1 MDFHE
6 DQPQDE
12 QHPVPSD
19 DATDQPTTAL
29 EERQQLLAHHV
40 RLVARKLSHALFV
53 FGSQGGLGKSRTIL
67 RTLDNEGI
75 TPVLINSHVTP
86 LALYGILY
94 QYREE
99 RVIFFDD
106 CDSLYSSMA
115 HLGLLRSALWG
126 NPRTVTY
133 NSSQLADLPASFEFT
148 SQCIFAANVI
158 PKKNDAFKAVL
169 SRCDIFE
176 LSATNEE
183 VIEMMRSIS
192 AKGFQGLSPNLCA
205 MLIDFIAENSEDR
218 QLSMRLLG
226 PSLRKL
232 TYARSEALD
241 WRPLVKSQLQTLG
254 RKNDATKRLD
264 NRTKD
269 LRLLEQM
276 LQKFPE
282 SIKDQ
287 QDHWCKATGKSRAS
301 FYRILARYREEHGE

>member
-1 MDFHE
+1 ME
-6 DQPQDE
+6 SPEEQPHDE
-12 QHPVPSD
+12 HVPVPSD
-19 DATDQPTTAL
+19 SAAVEPLTAL

-40 RLVARKLSHALFV
+40 RLVARKMSHALFV

-94 QYREE
+94 QHREE

-106 CDSLYSSMA
+106 VDSMFSSMA

-133 NSSQLADLPASFEFT
+133 NSSQLADLPATFEFT

-183 VIEMMRSIS
+183 VIEMMRAIS
-192 AKGFQGLSPNLCA
+192 ANGFQGLSPNLCA
-205 MLIDFIAENSEDR
+205 TLIDFISENSEDR

-232 TYARSEALD
+232 TYARSECLD

-264 NRTKD
+264 NRNKD
-269 LRLLEQM
+269 LRLLEQL

-287 QDHWCKATGKSRAS
+287 QNHWCKATGKSRAS
-301 FYRILARYREEHGE
+301 FYRVLARYREEHGE